1 MDGTDSIA
9 GNLEYRDP
17 GYTVIGKLQFSLL
30 GNCRCAVYI
39 KCYLTFCPYTT
50 PAGKRISLTFQ
61 SCQSW
66 KGFDQMMSETF
77 CNFISAFA
85 GTCNGRRTGTI
96 CKDHGITT
104 VGPSVRMDLPLSV
117 CKRHAGN
124 GLIGFQLYLQAA
136 CLHDKNIYHTL
147 CLVASG
153 IDPSAAVCGTDSQ
166 FLKEFQSFFHR
177 KLCQGIFG
185 KFRMRSPVSV
195 FILIQVRHITTA
207 VSRSTDF
214 SAGTVILFQ
223 NRNCS
228 SVYSSLNSCHKTGS
242 TGSYDKDL
250 FF

>member
-1 MDGTDSIA
+1 MESSTFFVFMDGTDSIA

-30 GNCRCAVYI
+30 GDCRCAVYI
-39 KCYLTFCPYTT
+39 KCYLPFCPYTT

-136 CLHDKNIYHTL
+136 CFMTRTSTTL
-147 CLVASG
+147 CAWLLRG
-153 IDPSAAVCGTDSQ
+153 
-166 FLKEFQSFFHR
+166 
-177 KLCQGIFG
+177 
-185 KFRMRSPVSV
+185 
-195 FILIQVRHITTA
+195 
-207 VSRSTDF
+207 
-214 SAGTVILFQ
+214 
-223 NRNCS
+223 
-228 SVYSSLNSCHKTGS
+228 
-242 TGSYDKDL
+242 
-250 FF
+250 